1 MAISSLDKKK
11 VSDLKMSL
19 KPIFFSAHVLYFW
32 FYFGFSLA
40 SRSFISNYSSIV
52 DSLYSV
58 GGLIG
63 VPNNPVG
70 NLVKKLESFFGNYN
84 ICDLT
89 DESWQDCCQS
99 EYVSDLTEE
108 AKKLNVREE
117 ATGLT
122 LEYSKFSFAT
132 RVVEKLQKNC
142 HSFILS
148 GTEIDFFLP
157 PSSRTHPVSHKLVA
171 VQTFTELITPLKLQS
186 VVNSVL
192 EAFVEDICS
201 CIKDLRRENSC
212 QGVSQTNPL
221 STSSS
226 VESETT
232 QLKNGVQTRFLDVRC
247 TGAASIGCHCR
258 NQDGRKKCIF
268 CRMEKHYLGHDIS
281 PQVCINDLIQP
292 SPKTTLY
299 HKDMLLV
306 SCGIL
311 DISKFPKVC
320 CGWLMEVNIDSLALA
335 LCNIPDIRLLWSNDP
350 RIQEQFSSQEVR
362 VVINSCNKLFNLIS
376 VQKFSVIF

>member
-1 MAISSLDKKK
+1 M
-11 VSDLKMSL
+11 
-19 KPIFFSAHVLYFW
+19 
-32 FYFGFSLA
+32 
-40 SRSFISNYSSIV
+40 
-52 DSLYSV
+52 DSLYSM

-89 DESWQDCCQS
+89 DGSWQDCCQS

-117 ATGLT
+117 ASGLT
-122 LEYSKFSFAT
+122 LEYSKISFAT
-132 RVVEKLQKNC
+132 RVVEKLKKNC

-201 CIKDLRRENSC
+201 RIKDLRRESSC

-247 TGAASIGCHCR
+247 AGAASIGCHCR
-258 NQDGRKKCIF
+258 NQDGQKKCIF

-362 VVINSCNKLFNLIS
+362 VVINSCNKLCNLIS

>member
-1 MAISSLDKKK
+1 M
-11 VSDLKMSL
+11 
-19 KPIFFSAHVLYFW
+19 
-32 FYFGFSLA
+32 
-40 SRSFISNYSSIV
+40 

-89 DESWQDCCQS
+89 DGSWQDCCQS

-108 AKKLNVREE
+108 ANKLNVREE

-122 LEYSKFSFAT
+122 LEYSKISFAT

-157 PSSRTHPVSHKLVA
+157 PSSHAHPVSHKLVA

-201 CIKDLRRENSC
+201 RIKDLRRESSC

-221 STSSS
+221 STSSA

-247 TGAASIGCHCR
+247 AGAASIGCHCR
-258 NQDGRKKCIF
+258 RDRK
-268 CRMEKHYLGHDIS
+268 S
-281 PQVCINDLIQP
+281 
-292 SPKTTLY
+292 
-299 HKDMLLV
+299 
-306 SCGIL
+306 
-311 DISKFPKVC
+311 
-320 CGWLMEVNIDSLALA
+320 
-335 LCNIPDIRLLWSNDP
+335 
-350 RIQEQFSSQEVR
+350 
-362 VVINSCNKLFNLIS
+362 VV
-376 VQKFSVIF
+376 